1 MMIPALRMPWKCI
14 PPLIFAALA
23 LAPAAAE
30 AATLKVHA
38 EGDDDRQTIQEAINA
53 AGDGDTVLV
62 GPGTYVG
69 PGNRD
74 IELRGKSIVLLGG
87 GGPGMTILDCQGRP
101 GEPHRGLFIHEGE
114 GRETRIQ
121 GFTIT
126 GGYVEG
132 RLPANYG
139 GGILCLGAS
148 PTIADCWLV
157 NNRSDHFGGGMVCY
171 LRSSPKL
178 INMRFID
185 NAAVNNGGGLG
196 VKSFC
201 SAEVSNVLFVRNT
214 AKRGG
219 GLWCLNS
226 SLTLDQGTFFENAG
240 LESSGGIWSSQGEM
254 TIRNTIIAS
263 CRSGEALSCSSPAK
277 VFMRCCDIFG
287 NAGGDDLAGC
297 LTAGNGNFNA
307 DPQFTD
313 PAAGDFTPSAS
324 SPCRRGG
331 HPPGL
336 DCPEI
341 GYRESAE

>member
-1 MMIPALRMPWKCI
+1 MTIPAVRFMWKWL
-14 PPLIFAALA
+14 PPTLLAALVA
-23 LAPAAAE
+23 APAASE

-38 EGDDDRQTIQEAINA
+38 EGDGDRQTIQEAISA
-53 AGDGDTVLV
+53 AGEGDTILV
-62 GPGTYVG
+62 GPGTYEG

-74 IELRGKSIVLLGG
+74 IELHGKAIVVLGSS
-87 GGPGMTILDCQGRP
+87 GPGMTILDCQGRP
-101 GEPHRGLFIHEGE
+101 GDPHRGLFIHEGE
-114 GRETRIQ
+114 GRGTVIQ
-121 GFTIT
+121 GLTIT

-139 GGILCLGAS
+139 GGILCVGSS
-148 PTIADCWLV
+148 PTIADCWLIK
-157 NNRSDHFGGGMVCY
+157 NRSDHFGGGMVCY

-178 INMRFID
+178 SNMRFVD
-185 NAAVNNGGGLG
+185 NTAVNNGGGLG

-201 SAEVSNVLFVRNT
+201 SAEVSNVLFVRNS

-226 SLTLDQGTFFENAG
+226 TLTLDQATFFENAG

-263 CRSGEALSCSSPAK
+263 SRSGEALSCSSPPK
-277 VFMRCCDIFG
+277 IFMHCCDIYG

-297 LTAGNGNFNA
+297 LTAGTGNFNA
-307 DPQFTD
+307 DPRFTN
-313 PAAGDFTPSAS
+313 PAANDFTPVAS
-324 SPCRRGG
+324 SPCRRGT
-331 HPPGL
+331 HPAGL

-341 GYRESAE
+341 GYRNAQE

>member
-1 MMIPALRMPWKCI
+1 M
-14 PPLIFAALA
+14 IFAALV
-23 LAPAAAE
+23 LAPGATE

-38 EGDDDRQTIQEAINA
+38 VGDDGRQTIQEAINA
-53 AGDGDTVLV
+53 ADEGDTVLV

-74 IELRGKSIVLLGG
+74 IEVHGKSIVLLGSD
-87 GGPGMTILDCQGRP
+87 GPAMTILDCQGRP
-101 GEPHRGLFIHEGE
+101 GDPHRGLFIHEGE
-114 GRETRIQ
+114 GRGTRIQ

-139 GGILCLGAS
+139 GGILCLGTS
-148 PTIADCWLV
+148 PTIEDCWLV

-178 INMRFID
+178 TNMRFID

-201 SAEVSNVLFVRNT
+201 SAEVSNALFVRNT

-226 SLTLDQGTFFENAG
+226 SLTLDQATFFENAG

-263 CRSGEALSCSSPAK
+263 SRSGEALSCSSPPQ
-277 VFMRCCDIFG
+277 VFMHCCDIFG
-287 NAGGDDLAGC
+287 NVGGDDLVGC
-297 LTAGNGNFNA
+297 LTAGSGNFNV

-313 PAAGDFTPSAS
+313 PAAGDFAPSAS
-324 SPCRRGG
+324 SPCRRGR
-331 HPPGL
+331 HPFGL

-341 GYRESAE
+341 GYRSAQE